1 MLIVNYY
8 VNSLTD
14 NLVKEVTTMAYI
26 LIKTTERI
34 VTEKVLTI
42 EQIETIQSMI
52 DLNSN
57 NFAKHIKVFLTDQG
71 LEIKK
76 ELSSKTENATIINTA
91 FGDLEKNFL
100 EAIDEL
106 NDMFE

>member
-1 MLIVNYY
+1 MLIANIIVS
-8 VNSLTD
+8 SLTR

-52 DLNSN
+52 DINSN
-57 NFAKHIKVFLTDQG
+57 DIAKHIKVFLADQG

-91 FGDLEKNFL
+91 FGDLEKNL
-100 EAIDEL
+100 SLSA
-106 NDMFE
+106 